1 MRLIL
6 ITLFAVLVL
15 VWVLPAG
22 AANTQI
28 TGEQGLIDPAT
39 GMSDVSGGLEGLWYT
54 TSFQCNAT
62 PTGERWP
69 CTGTELFVGCLNT
82 NGDDDCDAGEP
93 FGTLVFEFEYTGSP
107 VENGRCHH
115 TIVDGGG
122 AFVGASGVITMKDRP
137 TASGLV
143 TTYKGHIDF

>member
-1 MRLIL
+1 MRNTL
-6 ITLFAVLVL
+6 ITLSAVLAL

-22 AANTQI
+22 AASTQI

-39 GMSDVSGGLEGLWYT
+39 GMSDVSGGLDGLWYT
-54 TSFQCNAT
+54 SFQCHAT
-62 PTGERWP
+62 PAGERWP
-69 CTGTELFVGCLNT
+69 CSGTELFVGCLNT

-93 FGTLVFEFEYTGSP
+93 LGTLVLEFEYTGSP
-107 VENGRCHH
+107 VGNGRCHH

-122 AFVGASGVITMKDRP
+122 GFVGASGVITMKDRP